1 MGGNWIKVKW
11 TGTCSSGGR
20 QAGELR
26 IWGRVKPR
34 GSGLG
39 PSNHQH
45 NHDGTSY
52 AWYIDIRQMIAIS
65 DSDYWQFDWL
75 TDDDDIVDTQFPPN
89 GPRPR
94 LHTRQND
101 VDRCRLLS
109 LSLMS
114 MSLLIW
120 YYTDDCWMSNLG
132 LWTGL
137 GLPGWFF
144 MMWLD
149 NLSFRA

>member
-1 MGGNWIKVKW
+1 MGGNWIKVER

-20 QAGELR
+20 QASVLR

-34 GSGLG
+34 GWGFGL
-39 PSNHQH
+39 SNHQH

-52 AWYIDIRQMIAIS
+52 AWYIDIWQTKAIS

-75 TDDDDIVDTQFPPN
+75 TDNDDIVDTQFPPN

-94 LHTRQND
+94 LHTRENI
-101 VDRCRLLS
+101 VDICRLLS

-114 MSLLIW
+114 LMMR

-144 MMWLD
+144 TIWLD
-149 NLSFRA
+149 NLSFLA